1 MVRPIV
7 RPKST
12 ATDVRKSASGGE
24 GAPTTSS
31 LDSKHDCD
39 ISFEKDV
46 RVSDV
51 INFCFEG
58 GDSDVIDFSCEGR
71 ASDVSDLPYGKR
83 ALQWGS
89 CLLSGKHYL
98 LFDLKVKESQWQL
111 TITTSG
117 N

>member
-24 GAPTTSS
+24 WAPTTS
-31 LDSKHDCD
+31 DSKHDCD
-39 ISFEKDV
+39 ISFDFKTRTDV

-58 GDSDVIDFSCEGR
+58 SDSDVIDFGCDDR
-71 ASDVSDLPYGKR
+71 ACGVSDLPYDKR
-83 ALQWGS
+83 ALQRGS
-89 CLLSGKHYL
+89 CLLSGKH
-98 LFDLKVKESQWQL
+98 
-111 TITTSG
+111 
-117 N
+117 